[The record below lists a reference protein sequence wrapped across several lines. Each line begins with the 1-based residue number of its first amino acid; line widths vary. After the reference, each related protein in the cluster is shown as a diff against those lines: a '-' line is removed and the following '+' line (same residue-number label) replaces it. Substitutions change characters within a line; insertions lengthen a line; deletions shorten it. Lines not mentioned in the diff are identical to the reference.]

1 MYGTLDRFY
10 RTITKF
16 NNRMKFIRY
25 SLLSLIISVLLS
37 LPSCGPKS
45 VESDPIDLQP
55 SSKAW
60 MPFYGLEYIVYK
72 NDTGTMIFKGQ
83 GRNSYYENKRYM
95 TDASGFFSSQKDY
108 YADFEREELTF
119 ESDQTSYI
127 ISYKLE
133 SDKGDVGDWDYLYVK
148 MIEGTYYSN
157 ELKMI
162 TFTNSDY
169 DFGQIYSYKKSVT
182 LNGIVFDSV
191 YFLKQSSRPMELYYT
206 KRDGVIAFKL
216 NAQELWTIDK

>member
-1 MYGTLDRFY
+1 
-10 RTITKF
+10 
-16 NNRMKFIRY
+16 MKFIRY
-25 SLLSLIISVLLS
+25 SLLSAIILILLS
-37 LPSCGPKS
+37 LPSCGPKA
-45 VESDPIDLQP
+45 VESDPINLQP

-60 MPFYGLEYIVYK
+60 IPFYGLEYIVYK
-72 NDTGTMIFKGQ
+72 TVHNNDTSTIIFKGQ
-83 GRNSYYENKRYM
+83 GRNSYYDNKIYM

-127 ISYKLE
+127 ITYKLE
-133 SDKGDVGDWDYLYVK
+133 SDKGDVGDWNYLTVK
-148 MIEGTYYSN
+148 MIDGTYYSN

-169 DFGQIYSYKKSVT
+169 DFGQIYSFKKSVT

-191 YFLKQSSRPMELYYT
+191 YYWKQSSRPMELYYT
-206 KRDGVIAFKL
+206 KKEGVIAFKL
-216 NAQELWTIDK
+216 SATELWTIDKE